1 MSVALG
7 IDLGTSNSCAA
18 AVRDDAV
25 VVVEDDEGR
34 RTMPSI
40 VHFAST
46 GRVVVGSRAL
56 PMVTAE
62 PRNTIMSAKRFLG
75 RRMND
80 PAVRVAQNAYLYRIT
95 EGPNNWPVIDAWGGP
110 YAVPEICA
118 CVLRELKRRAEQ
130 FFGERIDKAVI
141 TVPANADDAQR
152 EQTRLAGRIAGLE
165 VVGLLNEPTAAA
177 LAYSLAGASGER
189 ILVYDFGGGTFDCS
203 VLQWAVQSAKVLA
216 THGDTFLGGDD
227 VDLAMA
233 LSLATKF
240 NEREGVDLR
249 GRTAQWR
256 RLLLTCEEAKRRLSR
271 TDRTTIEVPDVANTS
286 RGVLDLAF
294 ELTRTDLEVLVEPIV
309 RQTID
314 LMLDTLALAGLDI
327 YSVDQVLLV
336 GGSSRLPLVRSA
348 VRQALGKTPLIDL
361 DPDTAVAIGAA
372 IEAHRLHGGTSPS
385 LERLPREIV
394 QVVPHAIGLA
404 TAGGGFDPVIP
415 RNSPLPVI
423 GERSYTTWREAQ
435 QEMRFVVLQGDS
447 ANAADNARLG
457 AFVIDDLP
465 RRPAGEVEVKL
476 TLEVGTDGL
485 LRASARDT
493 FSNKVHRYRI
503 RVSESPRGG
512 W

>member
-1 MSVALG
+1 M
-7 IDLGTSNSCAA
+7 
-18 AVRDDAV
+18 
-25 VVVEDDEGR
+25 
-34 RTMPSI
+34 
-40 VHFAST
+40 
-46 GRVVVGSRAL
+46 
-56 PMVTAE
+56 
-62 PRNTIMSAKRFLG
+62 
-75 RRMND
+75 
-80 PAVRVAQNAYLYRIT
+80 
-95 EGPNNWPVIDAWGGP
+95 
-110 YAVPEICA
+110 
-118 CVLRELKRRAEQ
+118 
-130 FFGERIDKAVI
+130 
-141 TVPANADDAQR
+141 
-152 EQTRLAGRIAGLE
+152 
-165 VVGLLNEPTAAA
+165 
-177 LAYSLAGASGER
+177 
-189 ILVYDFGGGTFDCS
+189 
-203 VLQWAVQSAKVLA
+203 LA

-271 TDRTTIEVPDVANTS
+271 TDLTTIEVPDVANTS